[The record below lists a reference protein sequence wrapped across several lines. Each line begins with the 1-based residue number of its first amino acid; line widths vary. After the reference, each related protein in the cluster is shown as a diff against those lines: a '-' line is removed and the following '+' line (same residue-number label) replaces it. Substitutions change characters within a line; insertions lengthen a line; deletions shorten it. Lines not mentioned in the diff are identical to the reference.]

1 LENTNL
7 KGFIAKPI
15 NLDIL
20 TKSLKKIKDEILAE
34 ENRKLIL
41 KFNGVAVGV
50 DPDSILYIESH
61 AHAVTVHSTGGEYIC
76 YDRLSVLVNRLPD
89 NFIFT
94 HKSFLVNMD
103 KIRRIERESIL
114 LEKDVRIPI
123 SKSRQIEVRKNYF
136 CYIGSN
142 I

>member
-50 DPDSILYIESH
+50 DPDSI
-61 AHAVTVHSTGGEYIC
+61 
-76 YDRLSVLVNRLPD
+76 
-89 NFIFT
+89 
-94 HKSFLVNMD
+94 
-103 KIRRIERESIL
+103 
-114 LEKDVRIPI
+114 
-123 SKSRQIEVRKNYF
+123 
-136 CYIGSN
+136 
-142 I
+142 